1 VTGVN
6 ELLLLLIPLGIGAAL
21 QPAQIIALIV
31 LLQTKRGKEN
41 GFAYVGGMTL
51 FQIVLGAIFW
61 FFATKVESSVE
72 SDGGQF
78 TLVVGSIMALLGL
91 LLLIHAL
98 RRGFSAKG
106 ADETANDW
114 LGKVQSLTPLRA
126 ALLGIAFLALD
137 PEDWLFGLMAIQA
150 IAAADLSGAAS
161 LITYLLYILTV
172 QSLLLILLLTTI
184 AFPQHAHKW
193 LGLLNAWME
202 RHARAIEITV
212 TILLGMFLLYVGL
225 EYLGMY

>member
-31 LLQTKRGKEN
+31 LLQTKRGKAN
-41 GFAYVGGMTL
+41 GFAYVAGMTL
-51 FQIVLGAIFW
+51 FHIVLGAVFW
-61 FFATKVESSVE
+61 FLVTKVESSVE
-72 SDGGQF
+72 SDGSQF
-78 TLVVGSIMALLGL
+78 DFVVGAIMALLGL

-98 RRGFSAKG
+98 RRGLSMRDED
-106 ADETANDW
+106 DETASW
-114 LGKVQSLTPLRA
+114 LEKVQTLTPLRS

-137 PEDWLFGLMAIQA
+137 PEDWLFGLIAIQA

-161 LITYLLYILTV
+161 LLTYLLYMLVV
-172 QSLLLILLLTTI
+172 QSLLLIPLLLTI
-184 AFPQHAHKW
+184 MFPQHARKW
-193 LGLLNAWME
+193 LDALNTWME